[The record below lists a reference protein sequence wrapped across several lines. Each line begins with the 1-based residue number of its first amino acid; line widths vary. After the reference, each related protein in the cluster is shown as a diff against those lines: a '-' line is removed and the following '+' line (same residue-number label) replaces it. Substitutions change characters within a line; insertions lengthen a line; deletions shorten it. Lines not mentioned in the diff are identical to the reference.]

1 MQQICVNNIEDYVKA
16 VCQVRATFHKC
27 TPMVNEMPLFRGQ
40 ADVDYE
46 LLPSI
51 GRGRLDAIDI
61 TIFNEERNLLEMAKY
76 KMPSVFTDNLSPI
89 ELLALAQHHGIPTRL
104 LDVTENALVALYFA
118 CVNCTDKDGEVF
130 IFKEDARNV
139 TNYPIIQAIADSYR
153 LCEGTDTPAVS
164 FVRKAM
170 NLSYFAEQRYL
181 AQLFDAKVESQ
192 AAEGLPTG
200 FDEWISGI
208 SRDLNFIY
216 APFTSLR
223 QKMQQGR
230 YILFPNSIETT
241 KNGTVMIESKITAI
255 PKDHDRIAARIQIDK
270 AAKAKIMHDLQ
281 LFGIS
286 RQTLFADSTDTVCEE
301 ITREAFNRIKD

>member
-1 MQQICVNNIEDYVKA
+1 MQELCISSVEEYVKA
-16 VCQVRATFHKC
+16 ICNVKATFRKLY
-27 TPMVNEMPLFRGQ
+27 PMVNEVPLFRGQ
-40 ADVDYE
+40 ADVNYK

-51 GRGRLDAIDI
+51 GRGRSYSIDI

-76 KMPSVFTDNLSPI
+76 KMPSIFTDNLSPI

-118 CVNCTDKDGEVF
+118 CVSCTDKDGEVF
-130 IFKEDARNV
+130 VFKEDARNV

-153 LCEGTDTPAVS
+153 LCEGTFTPAIS

-170 NLSYFAEQRYL
+170 NFSYFEEQRYL
-181 AQLFDAKVESQ
+181 AQLFNEKAESQ

-208 SRDLNFIY
+208 SKKLIFIY

-230 YILFPNSIETT
+230 YILFPNSIETS
-241 KNGTVMIESKITAI
+241 KNGMVMIESKITAI
-255 PKDHDRIAARIQIDK
+255 PKNHDSIAARIQI
-270 AAKAKIMHDLQ
+270 AKESKQKIMYDLQ

-301 ITREAFNRIKD
+301 ITRDAFNRIKD